1 MSRTVVIVQAR
12 MGSTRLPG
20 KVMLELAGQTVLA
33 HVLER
38 CAAVPGADLVCCATV
53 EGPDGDPVAA
63 EAERCGAHV
72 FRGSEDDVLD
82 RYHQAAKEQD
92 AAIVLRVT
100 SDCPLIDPAVCGE
113 VLALRAR
120 EEADYAC
127 NNMPPSWP
135 HGLDCEAFSF
145 TWLERAAKEA
155 RKPSEREH
163 VTPFIRNHPAS
174 RKANLAGP
182 GGASVHHRWTLD
194 TPADLDF
201 LRALCAR
208 MPAGRQGWDYR
219 VPLALVEQD
228 PALAAINAGQDRDAG
243 LKKSL
248 AADAAM
254 GQAPN

>member
-1 MSRTVVIVQAR
+1 MSGTAVIVQAR

-20 KVMLELAGQTVLA
+20 KVMLELAGKTVLA
-33 HVLER
+33 QVLER
-38 CAAVPGADLVCCATV
+38 CAAVPGVDLVCCATV

-63 EAERCGAHV
+63 EAARCGAEV

-82 RYHQAAKEQD
+82 RTYRAAKEQR
-92 AAIVLRVT
+92 AEIVLRVT
-100 SDCPLIDPAVCGE
+100 SDCPLIDPAVCGQ
-113 VLALRAR
+113 VLALRVR
-120 EEADYAC
+120 EDADYAC
-127 NNMPPSWP
+127 NNMPASWP

-145 TWLERAAKEA
+145 AWLERAASEA

-163 VTPFIRNHPAS
+163 VSPFIRNHPDS
-174 RKANLAGP
+174 RKANLPGP
-182 GGASVHHRWTLD
+182 GGTGVRHRWTLD

-201 LRALCAR
+201 LRALFAR
-208 MPAGRQGWDYR
+208 LPVGRESWDYR

-243 LKKSL
+243 LKISL

-254 GQAPN
+254 GQVPR